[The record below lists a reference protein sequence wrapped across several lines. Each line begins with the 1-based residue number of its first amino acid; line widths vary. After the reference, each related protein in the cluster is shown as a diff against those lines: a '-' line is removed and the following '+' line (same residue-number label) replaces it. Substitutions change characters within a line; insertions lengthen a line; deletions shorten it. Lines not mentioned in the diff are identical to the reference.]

1 MRTYRP
7 YNGTPLALRPRQ
19 RRDAGT
25 AGDDGGRL
33 SSDMLLNLE
42 QMLVNEALVTKVMQC
57 EKAEAALR
65 ESERKLNELLA
76 HQVATRE
83 EERKRIVREIE
94 NSLGQNLLALR
105 LDISALHARTAHGHP
120 RLHDWVDKA
129 LDNLDTT
136 IASVGQIVAHIR
148 PFQIELGLAAAVE
161 WELNKFQRSAG
172 VHCNLSLDPRLDA
185 MELADEQTLGLYRA
199 LQACL
204 SNVFRHA
211 LASRVDV
218 MVEIAGDQVLMNV
231 SDNGVGFDTRAPR
244 KSSSYGL
251 LDIEKRIGALGGQL
265 VVTSSPPHGT
275 TVTLS
280 IPMARATPRK
290 H

>member
-1 MRTYRP
+1 MPTYRP
-7 YNGTPLALRPRQ
+7 YNATPLALRPRH
-19 RRDAGT
+19 RRYPGTGDDAGQ
-25 AGDDGGRL
+25 L

-42 QMLVNEALVTKVMQC
+42 QMLVNEALVAKIFQC

-83 EERKRIVREIE
+83 EERKRIVREVDA
-94 NSLGQNLLALR
+94 SLGRNLLALR
-105 LDISALHARTAHGHP
+105 ADISALHARTAQGHP
-120 RLHDWVDKA
+120 RLHGWVDKA
-129 LDNLDTT
+129 LENLDST
-136 IASVGQIVAHIR
+136 ISSVGQIVAHIR

-161 WELNKFQRSAG
+161 WELNKFQRSSG
-172 VHCNLSLDPRLDA
+172 VHCNVSLDPRLDT
-185 MELADEQTLGLYRA
+185 MKLTDEQTLALYRA

-231 SDNGVGFDTRAPR
+231 SDNGVGFDTGAPR
-244 KSSSYGL
+244 KFSSYGL
-251 LDIEKRIGALGGQL
+251 LDIEKRIAALAGRL
-265 VVTSSPPHGT
+265 VVASSTPHGT

-280 IPMARATPRK
+280 LPLARPAPRE

>member
-7 YNGTPLALRPRQ
+7 YNGTPLALRPRH
-19 RRDAGT
+19 RRYPDTG
-25 AGDDGGRL
+25 DGGAGQL

-42 QMLVNEALVTKVMQC
+42 QMLVNEALVAKIFQC

-83 EERKRIVREIE
+83 EERKRIVREIDA
-94 NSLGQNLLALR
+94 SLGQNLLALR
-105 LDISALHARTAHGHP
+105 MEIAALHARTAQGHP
-120 RLHDWVDKA
+120 RLHGRVDKA
-129 LDNLDTT
+129 LDNIDNT
-136 IASVGQIVAHIR
+136 IGSVGQIVAHMR

-161 WELNKFQRSAG
+161 WELNKFQRSSG
-172 VHCNLSLDPRLDA
+172 VHCNLSLDPRVDA
-185 MELADEQTLGLYRA
+185 MELADEQTLALYRA

-211 LASRVDV
+211 MASRVDV
-218 MVEIAGDQVLMNV
+218 MVEMAGDKVLMNV
-231 SDNGVGFDTRAPR
+231 SDNGIGFDTRAPR
-244 KSSSYGL
+244 RSNSYGL
-251 LDIEKRIGALGGQL
+251 LDIEKRIAALAGQL
-265 VVTSSPPHGT
+265 VVTSANPHGT
-275 TVTLS
+275 TVTVS
-280 IPMARATPRK
+280 IPVARPAPRK